1 MGKRASRP
9 AGTPTETTLA
19 RNLRLDFMDGES
31 PFVALNPPARGEY
44 FLEPLPML
52 YSLSRQN
59 MPSSF
64 NHWLDWILPIALYL
78 LGILVIALV
87 VNRLLR
93 AVTNL
98 VIKQA
103 SGQGRQAQLREQQT
117 RTLAG
122 VLYGAGSKVVWVVAL
137 LMALE
142 KLGFST
148 TPAVTLAGLASLAV
162 GFGAQTLVRDVI
174 MGFYIVLEDQY
185 VVGDTIQIG
194 DYIGRV
200 EHLTLRRTVIRD
212 ARGAL
217 VTIANGEI
225 RTVSNLSRDWSQ
237 AFVDVSLA
245 PESPVEK
252 TLQALE
258 TAAAALRGD
267 PAWSQA
273 LVDGPRILGVQ
284 SFDRSST
291 TVRLQVRT
299 APTRQ
304 DEVARE
310 LRRRIQVE
318 FQKQGI
324 PTSSVHRIE
333 LAGVAHPSQEAAQAD
348 AGS

>member
-1 MGKRASRP
+1 
-9 AGTPTETTLA
+9 
-19 RNLRLDFMDGES
+19 
-31 PFVALNPPARGEY
+31 
-44 FLEPLPML
+44 
-52 YSLSRQN
+52 
-59 MPSSF
+59 MPSSL
-64 NHWLDWILPIALYL
+64 NHWLDLALPHALRL
-78 LGILVIALV
+78 IGIFVIALV
-87 VNRLLR
+87 LNRLLR
-93 AVTNL
+93 AVSNL

-103 SGQGRQAQLREQQT
+103 SAPGRPAQLREQQT

-122 VLYGAGSKVVWVVAL
+122 VLYGAGSRIVWVVAL
-137 LMALE
+137 LTAVRE
-142 KLGFST
+142 FNIDIT
-148 TPAVTLAGLASLAV
+148 AAVTLAGLASLAI
-162 GFGAQTLVRDVI
+162 GFGAQTLIRDVI
-174 MGFYIVLEDQY
+174 TGFYIVLEDQY
-185 VVGDTIQIG
+185 VVGDTIQFA

-200 EHLTLRRTVIRD
+200 EHMTLRRTVIRD

-245 PESPVEK
+245 PESPIEK

-284 SFDRSST
+284 SFDRSSST
-291 TVRLQVRT
+291 IRLQVRT

-333 LAGVAHPSQEAAQAD
+333 LAGVAHSSQEADKAD
-348 AGS
+348 AAS

>member
-1 MGKRASRP
+1 
-9 AGTPTETTLA
+9 
-19 RNLRLDFMDGES
+19 
-31 PFVALNPPARGEY
+31 
-44 FLEPLPML
+44 
-52 YSLSRQN
+52 
-59 MPSSF
+59 MPSSL
-64 NHWLDWILPIALYL
+64 NRWLDLAFPNALHL
-78 LGILVIALV
+78 IGIFVIALV
-87 VNRLLR
+87 LNRLLR

-103 SGQGRQAQLREQQT
+103 SAPGRPAQLREQQT

-137 LMALE
+137 LTAVRE
-142 KLGFST
+142 FHIDI
-148 TPAVTLAGLASLAV
+148 TPALTLAGLASLAV

-174 MGFYIVLEDQY
+174 TGIYIVLEDQY
-185 VVGDTIQIG
+185 VVGDTIQFA

-245 PESPVEK
+245 PESPIEK
-252 TLQALE
+252 TMQALE
-258 TAAAALRGD
+258 SAAAALRSD

-284 SFDRSST
+284 SFDRSSS

-333 LAGVAHPSQEAAQAD
+333 LAGVAHSSPEAAQAD

>member
-1 MGKRASRP
+1 
-9 AGTPTETTLA
+9 
-19 RNLRLDFMDGES
+19 
-31 PFVALNPPARGEY
+31 
-44 FLEPLPML
+44 
-52 YSLSRQN
+52 

-64 NHWLDWILPIALYL
+64 NRWLDLTLPNTLHLI
-78 LGILVIALV
+78 GIFVIALV
-87 VNRLLR
+87 LNRVLR

-103 SGQGRQAQLREQQT
+103 SGQGRPAQLREQQT

-122 VLYGAGSKVVWVVAL
+122 VLYGAGSKIVWVAL
-137 LMALE
+137 LTALHE
-142 KLGFST
+142 FNIDIL
-148 TPAVTLAGLASLAV
+148 PAVTLAGLASLAV

-174 MGFYIVLEDQY
+174 TGFYIVLEDQY
-185 VVGDTIQIG
+185 VVGDTIQIA
-194 DYIGRV
+194 DYVGRV

-217 VTIANGEI
+217 VTIGNGEI

-245 PESPVEK
+245 PESPLEK

-258 TAAAALRGD
+258 SAAAALRGD

-284 SFDRSST
+284 SFDRSSS

-324 PTSSVHRIE
+324 PISSVQRIE
-333 LAGVAHPSQEAAQAD
+333 LAGVSHSSQEAAPTD
-348 AGS
+348 AAS